1 MSESATELAR
11 DYGVDLSDDHLA
23 VAIDFLESVLR
34 HATYRDLVGS
44 WYQINGAL
52 VRLRIMRAYPV
63 CDCAGDVTE
72 PTT

>member
-1 MSESATELAR
+1 MSDSATELAH
-11 DYGVDLSDDHLA
+11 DYGVDLGDDHLI

-52 VRLRIMRAYPV
+52 VRLRILRAQRE
-63 CDCAGDVTE
+63 AAA
-72 PTT
+72 